1 MLANK
6 PLPAH
11 SDLKPYSHA
20 VAGHDGTLCDPD
32 GELFIKPC
40 VQDEI
45 DFYESARDGHK
56 AFAKLMPKFY
66 GTLCL
71 SQITDAASLDKQVPE
86 AASHMT
92 AHFKEEAVHMAMETV
107 AVATKAAEAAKAQQ
121 ENIVWKENKTKKIAT
136 NTSVV
141 LENLAYGFEHPNI
154 LDAKLGKRLWADD
167 APEQKKVR
175 FDQIS
180 RETTNGSHGFRVAG
194 MRVYKGTDKEAAL
207 DEEKYLVYGKDYGRK
222 TVNSENIDTEMRKFI
237 FNTHAGI
244 DDDSGRYVAS
254 KFLED
259 LKQVE
264 KVLEAEESR
273 MYSASL
279 LFTFEGCGEALRRA
293 INETRQRAPTTQHV
307 VADMAK
313 QPKIPDFAGSRI
325 DSGIVLDDEDGEI
338 VLQVA
343 ESELSPV
350 QEEIQAFA
358 MNADTDVKGVDM
370 GMVLDMDEDDD
381 YYYSD
386 DDEMSSMPKVYSL
399 KLIDFAHARW
409 LRRKAGSA
417 EKETGPDTNVLMGV
431 KSLIA
436 IFEKLSK

>member
-1 MLANK
+1 MTLGD
-6 PLPAH
+6 
-11 SDLKPYSHA
+11 S
-20 VAGHDGTLCDPD
+20 DGTLCDPD

-45 DFYESARDGHK
+45 DFYESARKDHH
-56 AFAKLMPKFY
+56 AFAELMPKYY

-71 SQITDAASLDKQVPE
+71 SEIKDADSLDKQVPE

-92 AHFKEEAVHMAMETV
+92 AHFKDEAVHMAMETV
-107 AVATKAAEAAKAQQ
+107 AEATKAAEAAKQ

-167 APEQKKVR
+167 APQQKKIR

-180 RETTNGSHGFRVAG
+180 RETTNGSHGFRIAG
-194 MRVYKGTDKEAAL
+194 MRVYKGTDEEAAL
-207 DEEKYLVYGKDYGRK
+207 DEEKYLVYGKEYGRE
-222 TVNSENIDTEMRKFI
+222 TVNSENIDEEMRKFI
-237 FNTHAGI
+237 FNTHADI
-244 DDDSGRYVAS
+244 DDESGRYVAS

-264 KVLEAEESR
+264 EVLEAEESR

-293 INETRQRAPTTQHV
+293 IHKTQHPAATTEPAL
-307 VADMAK
+307 ADMAEYA
-313 QPKIPDFAGSRI
+313 KIPNFSGSRI
-325 DSGIVLDDEDGEI
+325 DSGIVLDDEDGEF
-338 VLQVA
+338 VPQVA
-343 ESELSPV
+343 ETDLSPV
-350 QEEIQAFA
+350 QEEVQSYPVEDD
-358 MNADTDVKGVDM
+358 MNRNGVDP
-370 GMVLDMDEDDD
+370 GVVLNMDEDDED
-381 YYYSD
+381 DEDDLSD
-386 DDEMSSMPKVYSL
+386 FDEMSTIPKVYSL

-409 LRRKAGSA
+409 LQREPGSA
-417 EKETGPDTNVLMGV
+417 EKEIGPDINVLMGV

-436 IFEKLSK
+436 IFEKMTK